1 MSSAGKLSVKS
12 QSAKKILAKWLKEND
27 PTMLEWF
34 AACKQMA
41 GEHTYS
47 YTHNDALYEKLK
59 EASRAIKNAET
70 KKITTA
76 LHDR

>member
-1 MSSAGKLSVKS
+1 
-12 QSAKKILAKWLKEND
+12 
-27 PTMLEWF
+27 MLEWF

-70 KKITTA
+70 KKITAA